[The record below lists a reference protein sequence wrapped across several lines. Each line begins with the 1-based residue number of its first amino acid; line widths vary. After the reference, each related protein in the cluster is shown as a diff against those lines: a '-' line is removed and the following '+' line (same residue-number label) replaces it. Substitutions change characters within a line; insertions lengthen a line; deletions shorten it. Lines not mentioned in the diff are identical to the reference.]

1 MSICGFWYLRRILGT
16 YPLHIQRDN
25 CKSVLVITAT
35 FKYKPSQPFFCLFKI
50 SFHLLNQNSEF
61 ISMIYVSTIGL
72 QNFYMLLPVLHRK
85 MWMVGMK
92 CVDRIVNEYETRST
106 GWERVKIS
114 VCILRGL
121 YFTGESSTQL
131 LLVVD
136 IFQ

>member
-1 MSICGFWYLRRILGT
+1 MKRGRLTMGLT
-16 YPLHIQRDN
+16 EIQSR
-25 CKSVLVITAT
+25 
-35 FKYKPSQPFFCLFKI
+35 
-50 SFHLLNQNSEF
+50 
-61 ISMIYVSTIGL
+61 
-72 QNFYMLLPVLHRK
+72 RK

-92 CVDRIVNEYETRST
+92 CVDSIVNEYETRST